1 MYAARARLTE
11 PLRWA
16 DVERQASRLRDP
28 VARLRYLQTCLTQ
41 PAAWARDSQRTSW
54 AAFVSLALLLA
65 AAAPTGSS
73 AGSLPVKPK
82 PPVPSPPVASGEVWL
97 VEKTAQFELYSNGL
111 RVERA
116 WCVRGHPRSPRWLNR
131 DARTAPQ
138 PPPDPAGLVFHASE
152 NDPAP
157 FAPPWTHRLKQQ
169 GESLL
174 GWVQR
179 HTLYHYVVDRFGR
192 VHRILEDGDRA
203 HHAGRSLWADARWI
217 YLDLNESFLAVCFE
231 ATTENGG
238 RDALTA
244 AQIHAG
250 RLLVEML
257 RARYRLPAENC
268 VTHAQVSVNPA
279 NGRIG
284 YHTDWADGF
293 PFLELGLP
301 DNYSQPLPALLLFGF
316 RADQSFLN
324 RAGPRLREAV
334 RASEEEVSR
343 QARNSALPVEAYRHE
358 LAASY
363 RRALRVLTGT

>member
-1 MYAARARLTE
+1 MNAAKALLTE
-11 PLRWA
+11 PPRWA
-16 DVERQASRLRDP
+16 HVERQASRLRDP
-28 VARLRYLQTCLTQ
+28 VARLRYLQTCLRQ
-41 PAAWARDSQRTSW
+41 PALLAPARERTSW
-54 AAFVSLALLLA
+54 AAFVCLALMLA
-65 AAAPTGSS
+65 AAAPTGSG
-73 AGSLPVKPK
+73 AGSLPARPR
-82 PPVPSPPVASGEVWL
+82 PSPASPPPAAGEVWL
-97 VEKTAQFELYSNGL
+97 VERTAEFELYSNGL

-116 WCVRGHPRSPRWLNR
+116 WCVRGEPRSPRWL
-131 DARTAPQ
+131 ARNAHATPQ
-138 PPPDPAGLVFHASE
+138 APPDPAGLVFHASE

-157 FAPPWTHRLKQQ
+157 FAPPWTNRLKQQ

-179 HTLYHYVVDRFGR
+179 HALYHYVVDRFGR
-192 VHRILEDGDRA
+192 VFRILEDSDRA
-203 HHAGRSLWADARWI
+203 HHAGRSLWADANGI

-231 ATTENGG
+231 ASTENGG

-257 RARYRLPAENC
+257 RTRYRLPPGNC

-334 RASEEEVSR
+334 RVSEEEVSR
-343 QARNSALPVEAYRHE
+343 QARSSGLPVEAYRRE